1 MQYPVQ
7 ADTPE
12 EMRDV
17 VVEKLRAAA
26 KQYRDQATTD
36 KRVYVKKAGQVAAS
50 VCDNQAD
57 LFAAMTIKRK

>member
-12 EMRDV
+12 EMRDAI
-17 VVEKLRAAA
+17 VEKLRAAA
-26 KQYRDQATTD
+26 KQYRDQATAD
-36 KRVYVKKAGQVAAS
+36 KRGYVKKAGQVAAS